1 MKLTYDPK
9 HNIAYFQFRDKDEEV
24 KAVEVGDEL
33 VVDMAADGTVF
44 GIELLNAREQLQAKG
59 ADKLLIVNETTSA
72 SVELPLT

>member
-9 HNIAYFQFRDKDEEV
+9 HNIAYIQFRDKDEQVE
-24 KAVEVGDEL
+24 AIEVGDEL

-44 GIELLNAREQLQAKG
+44 GIELLNAREQLQANG
-59 ADKLLIVNETTSA
+59 ADKLLIVNETNNA